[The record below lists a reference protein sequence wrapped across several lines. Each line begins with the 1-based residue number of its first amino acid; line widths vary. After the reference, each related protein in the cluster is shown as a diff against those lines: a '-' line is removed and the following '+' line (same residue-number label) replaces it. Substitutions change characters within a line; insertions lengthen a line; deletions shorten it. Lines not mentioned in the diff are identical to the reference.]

1 VVGRVTLSA
10 MTDTTLERVDQI
22 TTGDVPG
29 LAGDDTHPITTSTTD
44 PFVRAVQMRTATLR
58 RFLEVVAP
66 LPIQGRLWIPDLA
79 GATGGGVQP
88 AEKAEFPAADLAVT
102 GQTYS
107 PELVGGAVNAS
118 WQVMQAAGSTIELL
132 LEELALRATVD
143 YVIAQLTDAAVPAT
157 DFGDAAAQIEGAGW
171 PVNFVAGSTAE
182 LLSLDLQALNVLA
195 IPVFAG
201 LPIDGVLVGSLAG
214 TWGGVSETALRQAE
228 PAIAGFE
235 VGAFAEVIFRVAPG
249 SVALIP
255 ATP

>member
-1 VVGRVTLSA
+1 
-10 MTDTTLERVDQI
+10 MTDITLERVDQI

-29 LAGDDTHPITTSTTD
+29 LTGDDTHPITTSTTD

-79 GATGGGVQP
+79 GATGGGRQA
-88 AEKAEFPAADLAVT
+88 AEKTEFPAADITVD

-118 WQVMQAAGSTIELL
+118 WQVMQAAGSTIDLL
-132 LEELALRATVD
+132 LGELALRHAVAYVVD
-143 YVIAQLTDAAVPAT
+143 QLTTAAVAAT
-157 DFGDAAAQIEGAGW
+157 DFADAATQIEDAGW
-171 PVNFVAGSTAE
+171 PVNFVAGPTAA
-182 LLSLDLQALNVLA
+182 LLDLDLQALAVLG
-195 IPVFAG
+195 IPVFGG
-201 LPIDGVLVGSLAG
+201 LPITGILVGSLAG
-214 TWGGVSETALRQAE
+214 TWGGVSDTALRQAE

-249 SVALIP
+249 SVAVIP
-255 ATP
+255 PAP